1 MSTTFTLLAA
11 AGVGLR
17 LALSWGLKRR
27 FDFYLS
33 VPQMLAGALL
43 VLAGLPDWLKP
54 LPYPFPLSLTLGAV
68 LPDFLTRRR

>member
-11 AGVGLR
+11 AGVGFR
-17 LALSWGLKRR
+17 LALSWGLRRR
-27 FDFYLS
+27 FDLHLS

-54 LPYPFPLSLTLGAV
+54 LPYPFPLSITLGAL